1 MEDNISFNP
10 NRSGRDMDGE
20 EVVAKFEK
28 FVKRTHLPKLLKA
41 IRAGEKSLVV
51 NFKEL
56 DRYDTDLSDLLLGDP
71 DKALELFSRAL
82 ENLDLPTEEKVFV
95 RFSGLPKSTSVK
107 IRDLRSKHL
116 VKTVT
121 VNGIIRQAS
130 EVRPEVIEATFE
142 CPDCGNHIV
151 VPQDGL
157 VFTKPS
163 MCICGRRS
171 KFKVLEKK
179 FTDMQTLTIEEH
191 PEDLSGA
198 QQPSRIK
205 ALLYDDLVDPELREK
220 LTPGNRV
227 CINGILREMPIRA
240 NGGAIKKLYDIYVG
254 ANYVEP
260 TVQDFEQVKVSPEE
274 EEKIREM
281 ASSPDIWDRIVSS
294 LAPSIYGHRKVKEAI
309 VLQLFGGLRKER
321 PDGVVTRGDMHILLI
336 GDPGAGKTQ
345 LLKYVSG
352 LAPKA
357 RYVSGKG
364 ASAAGLTA
372 TVVKDEVLKGWT
384 LEAGALVL
392 ANNGIALVDEI
403 DKMTPED
410 RSAMHEALEQQT
422 VTVNKATIHAT
433 LNARA
438 AVLGAA
444 NPKYSRFDP
453 YKTVA
458 EQIEMPDT
466 LLSRF
471 DLIFPIRDIPDSGKD
486 ERLADHILK
495 LHQSPEAAPPEIS
508 TDFLRKYISYARRK
522 CRPQLSKE
530 AVSTIKKFFV
540 SLRGKYAGDESN
552 SVPIS
557 PRQLEA
563 LVRMSEASARVTLN
577 DVVSKED
584 AERAVDLLRYCL
596 SLVATDPE
604 TGMLDID
611 RLEGGVPS
619 SKRNKLRLLMGVIED
634 LEGEEGK
641 NVPIVKIVERATTRG
656 IDERTCEELLNDLK
670 KKGDIMEP
678 RTGLIQRL

>member
-1 MEDNISFNP
+1 
-10 NRSGRDMDGE
+10 MDEGE
-20 EVVAKFEK
+20 LSLRFEK
-28 FVKRTHLPKLLKA
+28 FVKRAYLSTLLKS
-41 IRAGEKSLVV
+41 IRSGERSLVV
-51 NFKEL
+51 DFIDL
-56 DRYDTDLSDLLLGDP
+56 DKHDTEMSDSLLHDP
-71 DKALELFSRAL
+71 EKAIEAFSKSL
-82 ENLDLPTEEKVFV
+82 KNLDLPTNEKIFV
-95 RFSGLPKSTSVK
+95 RFTNLPRSVEIR

-116 VKTVT
+116 VKMLN

-142 CPDCGNHIV
+142 CPDCANHIV

-157 VFTKPS
+157 VFTQPS
-163 MCICGRRS
+163 MCLCGRRT

-179 FTDMQTLTIEEH
+179 FTDMQTLTVEEH

-205 ALLYDDLVDPELREK
+205 VILYDDLVEPELREK

-227 CINGILREMPIRA
+227 SVNGILKEIPIQA
-240 NGGAIKKLYDIYVG
+240 NGGAIKKIYDIYMG
-254 ANYVEP
+254 ANFVEP
-260 TVQDFEQVKVSPEE
+260 TVQEFEELDVSEE
-274 EEKIREM
+274 EEIEIKRI
-281 ASSPDIWDRIVSS
+281 SSSAGVWDSIINS
-294 LAPSIYGHRKVKEAI
+294 LAPSIYGHDMVKRAI
-309 VLQLFGGLRKER
+309 VLQLFGGTRKTR

-357 RYVSGKG
+357 RYVSGKS

-372 TVVKDEVLKGWT
+372 TVVKDDVLKGWT

-422 VTVNKATIHAT
+422 ITINKATIHAT
-433 LNARA
+433 LNAKA

-444 NPKYSRFDP
+444 NPKYGRFDP

-458 EQIEMPDT
+458 EQIDMPDT

-471 DLIFPIRDIPDSGKD
+471 DLIFPIRDTPNSEKD
-486 ERLADHILK
+486 ARLADHILK
-495 LHQSPEAAPPEIS
+495 LHRLPDSAPPEIAP
-508 TDFLRKYISYARRK
+508 DLLRKFIAYARRN
-522 CRPQLSKE
+522 CQPQLSEE
-530 AVSTIKKFFV
+530 AVEVIKNFFV
-540 SLRGKYAGDESN
+540 SLRAKYTSEESR

-563 LVRMSEASARVTLN
+563 LVRMAEASARVTLSPI
-577 DVVSKED
+577 VSKED
-584 AERAVDLLRYCL
+584 AERAVGLLRFCL
-596 SLVATDPE
+596 SQVATDPE

-611 RLEGGVPS
+611 RLGSSMTS
-619 SKRNKLRLLMGVIED
+619 SKRGKLRTVLQIIED
-634 LEGEEGK
+634 LEKETGK
-641 NVPIVKIVERATTRG
+641 NVPIVDIMKRASTRG
-656 IDERTCEELLNDLK
+656 IDEKACEEMLSELR

-678 RTGLIQRL
+678 RSGLIQRL